1 MKILIVGSGPQALF
15 MLKLYATTSNI
26 IVLAC
31 IGRKVASHS
40 NIPQKVRSF
49 DSKVDLATF
58 LKSELHNWD
67 LICFAG
73 GYEIQS
79 ILETAPEI
87 FNEMNVQPNNLSALK
102 VFASK
107 KETYLHSETLNIA
120 SLPSVKLNSA
130 LSEGVSFDAPYLLK
144 WDEENTDPQYSK
156 FKTKIFKDL
165 ESLTTFTHAFNHE
178 ACSKLILQ
186 KFLDVDEGGNVSY
199 LGYYSKGKH
208 YFGMLGQQLLQ
219 QPIGITAHLVE
230 YQDANKSELIS
241 SAITLVESVGLEGF
255 CEVEFLIDPD
265 TKEFY
270 LLEVNPRPCGWSSA
284 LLGKYRNISEMVIDG
299 SINPEIKNKNV
310 EWVNI
315 LRFLKASMSLG
326 FLSFMKSVIKVPF
339 IQCYDVFS
347 IKDLKPFFS
356 QFRTKK

>member
-1 MKILIVGSGPQALF
+1 MNVLVVGSGPQALF
-15 MLKLYATTSNI
+15 ILRLYSNLSENI
-26 IVLAC
+26 ELVSL
-31 IGRKVASHS
+31 GKKVASHS
-40 NIPQKVRSF
+40 NIPQKVHSF
-49 DSKVDLATF
+49 DSKANLAVF
-58 LKSELHNWD
+58 LKGELHNWD

-79 ILETAPEI
+79 ILETAPDI
-87 FNEMNVQPNNLSALK
+87 FNAVNVQPNNLSALK

-107 KETYLHSETLNIA
+107 KETYSHSETLNIV

-130 LSEGVSFDAPYLLK
+130 LSEGVSFNAPYLLK

-156 FKTKIFKDL
+156 FKTEVFKDL

-186 KFLDVDEGGNVSY
+186 KFLDVNEGCNVSY

-255 CEVEFLIDPD
+255 CEVEFLIDPA

-284 LLGKYRNISEMVIDG
+284 LLGKYQNISEMVIDG
-299 SINPEIKNKNV
+299 SINQEIKNKNV

-315 LRFLKASMSLG
+315 LRFLKASINIGL
-326 FLSFMKSVIKVPF
+326 LPFMKAAIKVPF
-339 IQCYDVFS
+339 IKCYDVFLL
-347 IKDLKPFFS
+347 KDLKPFFS